1 MDYCPCWQKIA
12 HTPML
17 ISCQISGLMYG
28 LGLDFIFTH
37 CIGARSLSTS
47 KNRELKT

>member
-1 MDYCPCWQKIA
+1 MDYCALWQKIA
-12 HTPML
+12 RTPML
-17 ISCQISGLMYG
+17 ISCQILGLMYG

-37 CIGARSLSTS
+37 RIGACSLSTS